1 MTRTATVEVR
11 LYAQLRDPIG
21 RKTTRLDLSPGSTVR
36 DALRELAAEYPA
48 LRDRLFE
55 DGSVRGSLVIRLN
68 RSTVTDAGQRLSDG
82 DTLGITPQI
91 VGG

>member
-1 MTRTATVEVR
+1 MTRTVTVEVR
-11 LYAQLRDPIG
+11 LYAQLRDPVG
-21 RKTTRLDLSPGSTVR
+21 RKTTRLDLPPGSTVG
-36 DALRELAAEYPA
+36 DALWELAAEYPA

-55 DGSVRGSLVIRLN
+55 DGSARESLVIRLN
-68 RSTVTDAGQRLSDG
+68 RSTVADPGRNLADG